1 VDVKDVSVVKD
12 AVWLE
17 NLHITLPEYKD
28 MFHYELTYYFMSKT
42 LPIKWDNYSVS
53 MCWKLITQWCNV
65 IPQKNE
71 ILSLPPLHQLRDVL

>member
-1 VDVKDVSVVKD
+1 MSAYRTNKNCTLYVDVKDVSVVKD

-42 LPIKWDNYSVS
+42 LPIK
-53 MCWKLITQWCNV
+53 
-65 IPQKNE
+65 
-71 ILSLPPLHQLRDVL
+71 